1 MKQSILKG
9 LSAVFLWRKGH
20 RSKEEDAK
28 PDLRR
33 AGDAPNSSRSEQ
45 PEMNRNDVEKDWLYV
60 GNDEEGTPILLD
72 KANIVHQSGSTPMR
86 VWLKHVP
93 SEGARSFEQART
105 YLKEAGRAQE
115 SLHHIEQL
123 IELDLNRDLIADLV
137 LSFLDRN
144 DQLIEK
150 VQFSEI
156 VRRPLGTEV
165 IYSAIKETVARLNAQ
180 IRHEPEPS
188 AAEESGIDERIG
200 LKLQEINN
208 VLEAFDTCGE
218 TEKVS
223 TAKPFKPQL

>member
-1 MKQSILKG
+1 
-9 LSAVFLWRKGH
+9 
-20 RSKEEDAK
+20 
-28 PDLRR
+28 
-33 AGDAPNSSRSEQ
+33 
-45 PEMNRNDVEKDWLYV
+45 
-60 GNDEEGTPILLD
+60 
-72 KANIVHQSGSTPMR
+72 
-86 VWLKHVP
+86 
-93 SEGARSFEQART
+93 
-105 YLKEAGRAQE
+105 
-115 SLHHIEQL
+115 
-123 IELDLNRDLIADLV
+123 LIADLV

-156 VRRPLGTEV
+156 VRRPLGTEAT
-165 IYSAIKETVARLNAQ
+165 YSAIKETVARLNAQ

-223 TAKPFKPQL
+223 TAELLKPQS